1 MYDHSSSPPV
11 VVMRHFVCF
20 LHVLSQNA
28 LQFFILPRTIVADV
42 GGMGNVVAIHAYFP
56 HIMIIDE
63 LSTYMVD

>member
-1 MYDHSSSPPV
+1 MHVSVRPFELATGCC
-11 VVMRHFVCF
+11 HEALCQF
-20 LHVLSQNA
+20 LRVLSQNA

-63 LSTYMVD
+63 LST